1 MIANWWEETKN
12 MNLLF
17 PSQNVKSWL
26 VSKAQIS
33 IIVTCWIF
41 APKSTRSR
49 AKLMSNDWR
58 KTIVLSTDA
67 FQNHSGGRAQ
77 LRQIIKIGKKSWNW
91 LIILMLPI
99 SGNGNAGHF
108 LKKTCEITSSE
119 LISGW
124 FQPFGTIV
132 LFRIIPAVLVK
143 STGFFFNSIIDQRLH
158 SCSKGFF
165 QCLSRRIENIL
176 KSWFILNINSLKL
189 NLTICSVQM

>member
-12 MNLLF
+12 MNLFF

-77 LRQIIKIGKKSWNW
+77 LRQIIKPRQKIVKLTDHTYASNLRKRKCWTLFEKNLRDHIKWINFW
-91 LIILMLPI
+91 LILAIWNHCAFQNHS
-99 SGNGNAGHF
+99 SGLGEKHR
-108 LKKTCEITSSE
+108 
-119 LISGW
+119 
-124 FQPFGTIV
+124 V
-132 LFRIIPAVLVK
+132 LL
-143 STGFFFNSIIDQRLH
+143 
-158 SCSKGFF
+158 
-165 QCLSRRIENIL
+165 
-176 KSWFILNINSLKL
+176 
-189 NLTICSVQM
+189 